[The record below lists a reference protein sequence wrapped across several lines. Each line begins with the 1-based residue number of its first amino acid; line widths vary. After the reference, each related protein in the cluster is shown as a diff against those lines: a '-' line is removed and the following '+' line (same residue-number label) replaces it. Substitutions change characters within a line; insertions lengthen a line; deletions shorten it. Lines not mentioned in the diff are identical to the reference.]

1 MNMECFPCQY
11 WNTEAI
17 PFRRVEDIMLS
28 EIRRTKKDKHS
39 MTPTY
44 MRSLKQ
50 STAQRQ
56 RGEEWL
62 PGLGAGNRELL
73 LNGYIVSVWDDEKS
87 L

>member
-1 MNMECFPCQY
+1 MIRERYYRQRCQG
-11 WNTEAI
+11 WS
-17 PFRRVEDIMLS
+17 LS
-28 EIRRTKKDKHS
+28 ETVDRGGWREMLWTGVLKAMIKDS
-39 MTPTY
+39 
-44 MRSLKQ
+44 SG
-50 STAQRQ
+50 RQ

>member
-1 MNMECFPCQY
+1 
-11 WNTEAI
+11 
-17 PFRRVEDIMLS
+17 
-28 EIRRTKKDKHS
+28 